1 MDAKTRLLASFRV
14 QRCFTMFLAIACFL
28 LPQVANAQGLTGAL
42 IGTVKDQ
49 QGAVVSG
56 AQVRVSSPALIG
68 GPAALV
74 TNETGRLRFPVLPSG
89 IYVLDVEMQGFAPY
103 HEEGIRIGASATLE
117 RTVVLN
123 VAGVAESIVV
133 EGSGSRIEARSDGF
147 ETRFGPEYLRT
158 IPTRRYSMFDLIRA
172 APGVSPTSPS
182 SGSGA
187 ASGTNQSVSVFGSG
201 GNENLFLIDGTNFT
215 CPCAGVSRAEPG
227 VDMIQE
233 VQIQSVGASA
243 EFGNIQGA
251 VFNVLTR
258 QGSNHFAYDAS
269 YYGQWSGLTNQ
280 PVQLAVPGSP
290 TPSGYERI
298 KYRDFTTD
306 LGGPLRQ
313 DRLWFFTGYEHLR
326 DYDSQPGA
334 DPRFPRTYEQDKIF
348 GRLTWNLKPG
358 LQLDQSFHDE
368 FWVNPQVPTQTTP
381 FDTTTRIHAHV
392 PTMTFGHLTQTLSPD
407 TLWDVRVG
415 RFFYSRK
422 DDPSSGNFTTPNRS
436 DQVTKVNSG
445 APQQIGGLPAKL
457 IRTTVKAT
465 LSHYQRR
472 LLGANHEW
480 KVGTQIEQGYHRSTT
495 IIPTG
500 VRYVDNN
507 GQPFQSVS
515 ADPSV
520 NGGEFNSGAL
530 FATDTMTFGERLTVN
545 AGLRFDHNH
554 AISQDLHTVDAMGQE
569 TDTIVRGLGSL
580 FTWNLVSPRL
590 GVAVKLSSDGRTV
603 LRSSY
608 GRFHQGVLT
617 AEISSVHPGNTPVT
631 TRAFDPATGGYTTL
645 VSVVD
650 AKTQVRVDP
659 NTRSPLTDEYSIG
672 VDREL
677 GRSLSVAAAYIGKTG
692 RDYIGWTDVGGQYRA
707 DTRTLADGRSVPV
720 FVLVNSPAARR
731 FLVTNP
737 AGYSLKYNGLVLAAE
752 KRMSSRWQA
761 FGSYTFSRATGLQ
774 AASGTTPGGAQ
785 LSTIALNQNIFGR
798 DPNDLTNARG
808 RLPNDRPHML
818 RVMGTV
824 EVPRTG
830 LMIATNFQYYT
841 GKPWAATAQ
850 VTLPQGSQRIALE
863 PRGVRRLSSQSLL
876 DLRVS
881 RKIVS
886 GGLGRIELLLD
897 VLNVLNITAAEEL
910 ASDNLFASN
919 FGRPSIFTDPRRA
932 MVGVRFKLGG
942 E

>member
-1 MDAKTRLLASFRV
+1 
-14 QRCFTMFLAIACFL
+14 
-28 LPQVANAQGLTGAL
+28 
-42 IGTVKDQ
+42 
-49 QGAVVSG
+49 
-56 AQVRVSSPALIG
+56 
-68 GPAALV
+68 
-74 TNETGRLRFPVLPSG
+74 
-89 IYVLDVEMQGFAPY
+89 
-103 HEEGIRIGASATLE
+103 
-117 RTVVLN
+117 
-123 VAGVAESIVV
+123 
-133 EGSGSRIEARSDGF
+133 
-147 ETRFGPEYLRT
+147 
-158 IPTRRYSMFDLIRA
+158 
-172 APGVSPTSPS
+172 
-182 SGSGA
+182 
-187 ASGTNQSVSVFGSG
+187 
-201 GNENLFLIDGTNFT
+201 
-215 CPCAGVSRAEPG
+215 
-227 VDMIQE
+227 
-233 VQIQSVGASA
+233 
-243 EFGNIQGA
+243 
-251 VFNVLTR
+251 
-258 QGSNHFAYDAS
+258 
-269 YYGQWSGLTNQ
+269 
-280 PVQLAVPGSP
+280 
-290 TPSGYERI
+290 
-298 KYRDFTTD
+298 
-306 LGGPLRQ
+306 
-313 DRLWFFTGYEHLR
+313 
-326 DYDSQPGA
+326 
-334 DPRFPRTYEQDKIF
+334 
-348 GRLTWNLKPG
+348 
-358 LQLDQSFHDE
+358 
-368 FWVNPQVPTQTTP
+368 
-381 FDTTTRIHAHV
+381 
-392 PTMTFGHLTQTLSPD
+392 MTFGHLTHTLSPD

-415 RFFYSRK
+415 RFVYSRK

-445 APQQIGGLPAKL
+445 APQQIGGMPATL

-472 LLGANHEW
+472 FLGANHEW
-480 KVGTQIEQGYHRSTT
+480 KVGTQMEQGYHRSTT

-500 VRYVDNN
+500 VRYVDSN

-530 FATDTMTFGERLTVN
+530 FATDTMTLGERLTVN

-554 AISQDLHTVDAMGQE
+554 AISQDLHTVDAMGQD
-569 TDTIVRGLGSL
+569 TGTIVRGRGSL
-580 FTWNLVSPRL
+580 FIWNLVSPRL
-590 GVAVKLSSDGRTV
+590 GVTVKLSGDGRTV

-650 AKTQVRVDP
+650 AKSQVSVDP

-677 GRSLSVAAAYIGKTG
+677 GRWLSVAAAYIGKTG
-692 RDYIGWTDVGGQYRA
+692 RDYIGWTDVGGQYRM
-707 DTRTLADGRSVPV
+707 DTLTLADGRSVPV

-737 AGYSLKYNGLVLAAE
+737 AGYSLKYNGLVLATE

-774 AASGTTPGGAQ
+774 ASSGTTPGGGQ
-785 LSTIALNQNIFGR
+785 FSTIALSQNNFGR

-818 RVMGTV
+818 RVIGTV
-824 EVPRTG
+824 EMPRTG

-841 GKPWAATAQ
+841 GKPWTATTQ

-863 PRGVRRLSSQSLL
+863 PRGARRLPSQSLL
-876 DLRVS
+876 DLRIS
-881 RKIVS
+881 RTIIS
-886 GGLGRIELLLD
+886 GDLGRIELLLD

-932 MVGVRFKLGG
+932 MVGVRFKLG
-942 E
+942 EE